1 MSPVIQLKHRSPRT
15 NLSHRLDNT
24 YGAPGSDKVYGTL
37 RSGIRNKHSR
47 RRDPVAAINACLRR
61 RNPYRVDRRELNA
74 EKAMPAESQALI
86 RRLIHQAIH
95 ISAAVSRGTTLGIS
109 RLQSRRKDAGGAPC
123 DCALLRWRSNTQNRE
138 NAQIRNE
145 SEENRASGIALP
157 FPQDLASPTRSKPC
171 ATCAFRWTK
180 MWISFDYRSDKQAS
194 QPGHDI
200 PDRPAQAVKPAH
212 LSTASAGTSI
222 LCASPTAA
230 PDHHLVHRLLR
241 VGRPPPFVH
250 NTQSQWMGG
259 QSSCSS
265 PVLCAIILSAEARTP
280 AGNADRRL
288 WKSRLPIRAVKFLH
302 MKSAAVLE
310 DAR

>member
-1 MSPVIQLKHRSPRT
+1 MQK
-15 NLSHRLDNT
+15 
-24 YGAPGSDKVYGTL
+24 
-37 RSGIRNKHSR
+37 
-47 RRDPVAAINACLRR
+47 
-61 RNPYRVDRRELNA
+61 
-74 EKAMPAESQALI
+74 KAMPPESQALI

-109 RLQSRRKDAGGAPC
+109 RLQSRRKDAGGVPC
-123 DCALLRWRSNTQNRE
+123 DCALLRWRTNTQNRE

-200 PDRPAQAVKPAH
+200 PDRPAAGSQTCPHLPA
-212 LSTASAGTSI
+212 ASAGTSI
-222 LCASPTAA
+222 IFASPTAA
-230 PDHHLVHRLLR
+230 PDHPLVHRLLR

-250 NTQSQWMGG
+250 NSQSQRMGG

-280 AGNADRRL
+280 TGNADRRL

>member
-1 MSPVIQLKHRSPRT
+1 M
-15 NLSHRLDNT
+15 SHRLDNT

-109 RLQSRRKDAGGAPC
+109 RLQSRRKDAGGVPC
-123 DCALLRWRSNTQNRE
+123 DCALLRWRTNTQNRE

-194 QPGHDI
+194 QPRSRHS
-200 PDRPAQAVKPAH
+200 R
-212 LSTASAGTSI
+212 SAGPGSQTCPPLDRKRGNFDS
-222 LCASPTAA
+222 
-230 PDHHLVHRLLR
+230 LR
-241 VGRPPPFVH
+241 
-250 NTQSQWMGG
+250 QS
-259 QSSCSS
+259 
-265 PVLCAIILSAEARTP
+265 
-280 AGNADRRL
+280 NRR
-288 WKSRLPIRAVKFLH
+288 A
-302 MKSAAVLE
+302 
-310 DAR
+310 